1 MDNANTHAIE
11 EAPTMPDHASITP
24 EAGFRPGPT
33 PRNNRRWPILL
44 GGIMLLLQGC
54 ATTPSPPPSDE
65 ARTQAKIAYLLSDYQ
80 RTLTI
85 VLPRAEA
92 GEPWA
97 QYTLGYM
104 YYYGNGVRQDRQ
116 TAKRWIE
123 SAAAKGY
130 APAQQAMQLISA
142 PPPRTEEKGN
152 AGTMQEPA
160 DATVTPPP
168 AAEQVQPTRPKM
180 TAPLQ
185 ETNPPASSS
194 EPSISPPPPP
204 PLPAPSPETAPTPR
218 NEPEQTP
225 ESPQSSAD
233 PPPPQTSASPG
244 SATPTTQAP
253 AAITQNPEIK
263 GSDWIARQDPR
274 HFTLQ
279 LASSLDKAAIIR
291 LIHKQRIEQGAAYY
305 STRQNGRTWYSLV
318 YGSYTNR
325 NSAHQAMRNLPR
337 SLRRNHPRIRSFG
350 EIHSQLSP
358 TS

>member
-1 MDNANTHAIE
+1 
-11 EAPTMPDHASITP
+11 MPDHASITP
-24 EAGFRPGPT
+24 EAGLRPGPT
-33 PRNNRRWPILL
+33 LRNKRRWPILL

-80 RTLTI
+80 RTLAI

-92 GEPWA
+92 GEAWA

-104 YYYGNGVRQDRQ
+104 YYYGHGLMQNRQ

-130 APAQQAMQLISA
+130 VPAQQAMQRLSA
-142 PPPRTEEKGN
+142 PPSRTEEEGN
-152 AGTMQEPA
+152 TGTMQEPA

-168 AAEQVQPTRPKM
+168 PPEQAQPARPQM

-194 EPSISPPPPP
+194 KPSISPPSPP
-204 PLPAPSPETAPTPR
+204 PETAPAPG
-218 NEPEQTP
+218 NEPAQTH

-233 PPPPQTSASPG
+233 PPPQTSAPPA
-244 SATPTTQAP
+244 SAAPTVHSP
-253 AAITQNPEIK
+253 AATAQYSAIKGRDWISRQNP
-263 GSDWIARQDPR
+263 Q

-279 LASSLDKAAIIR
+279 LASSLDAAAIIR
-291 LIHKQRIEQGAAYY
+291 LIHKQRIEQNAAYY

-318 YGSYTNR
+318 YGSFTNR
-325 NSAHQAMRNLPR
+325 GSAHQAMRHLPR

-358 TS
+358 AS

>member
-1 MDNANTHAIE
+1 MDNANTNAIE
-11 EAPTMPDHASITP
+11 ESLTMPDHASITP
-24 EAGFRPGPT
+24 EAGLRPSPT
-33 PRNNRRWPILL
+33 PRTKRRWPILL

-80 RTLTI
+80 RTLAI

-92 GEPWA
+92 GEAWA

-104 YYYGNGVRQDRQ
+104 YYYGHGVRQDRK

-130 APAQQAMQLISA
+130 APAQQAMLRLSA
-142 PPPRTEEKGN
+142 PPPRTGEEGN

-168 AAEQVQPTRPKM
+168 ATEPATPQM

-185 ETNPPASSS
+185 ETNPPASSN
-194 EPSISPPPPP
+194 EPPISPPPLP
-204 PLPAPSPETAPTPR
+204 PAPPETAPAPG
-218 NEPEQTP
+218 NEPVQPP
-225 ESPQSSAD
+225 ESPQSPAD
-233 PPPPQTSASPG
+233 PPPPLTSASPAG
-244 SATPTTQAP
+244 DVQTAQAH
-253 AAITQNPEIK
+253 AAIPQTSEIQ
-263 GSDWIARQDPR
+263 SRDWISRQDPR
-274 HFTLQ
+274 YFTLQ

-291 LIHKQRIEQGAAYY
+291 LIHKQRIEQHAAYY
-305 STRQNGRTWYSLV
+305 STRLNGRTWYSLV
-318 YGSYTNR
+318 YGSFSNR
-325 NSAHQAMRNLPR
+325 GSAHQAMRHLPR

-358 TS
+358 AP

>member
-1 MDNANTHAIE
+1 MSV
-11 EAPTMPDHASITP
+11 HASITP
-24 EAGFRPGPT
+24 EAGLRPGPS
-33 PRNNRRWPILL
+33 PRDKRRWAILL

-65 ARTQAKIAYLLSDYQ
+65 ARTQAKIAYLLSDFQ

-104 YYYGNGVRQDRQ
+104 YYYGHGLRQDRQ

-130 APAQQAMQLISA
+130 APAQQAMLRLST
-142 PPPRTEEKGN
+142 PPPRTEEEGN
-152 AGTMQEPA
+152 AGTRQTPA
-160 DATVTPPP
+160 DATVAPTP
-168 AAEQVQPTRPKM
+168 AAGQVQPTRPEM

-185 ETNPPASSS
+185 TPNPPPSSS
-194 EPSISPPPPP
+194 EPSISPPP
-204 PLPAPSPETAPTPR
+204 SPETAPAAGNQPA
-218 NEPEQTP
+218 QTP

-233 PPPPQTSASPG
+233 PPPPQTSAPL
-244 SATPTTQAP
+244 ADAAPTVQAP
-253 AAITQNPEIK
+253 ATITQNPEIK
-263 GSDWIARQDPR
+263 SRDWISRQDPR

-291 LIHKQRIEQGAAYY
+291 LIHKRRIEQEAAYY
-305 STRQNGRTWYSLV
+305 STRQNDRTWYSLV
-318 YGSYTNR
+318 YGSFTSR
-325 NSAHQAMRNLPR
+325 DSAHQAMRNLPR

-350 EIHSQLSP
+350 EIHSQLGP
-358 TS
+358 TP